1 MSRFTNHTDG
11 IPGPQG
17 PAGED
22 GIGIPAGGTVG
33 DILAKIDGTD
43 FNTEWIQNYTS
54 TVKHVVRYIGD
65 GTIAIGTPV
74 YTSLNG
80 NSSTNIPV
88 KVASNDSEATS
99 SKTMGLMESSVSK
112 NGTAFVVTEGLVSGI
127 NTSSANTGDAVWL
140 GVNGGYIFGLAN
152 KPKAPSH
159 LVFLG
164 VVTRGQHVNGEI
176 FVKVQNGF
184 EIEELHNVKIDNP
197 QDGQVLKYQASTGMW
212 INSNP

>member
-1 MSRFTNHTDG
+1 MSKFTNHTDG

-17 PAGED
+17 PSGED
-22 GIGIPAGGTVG
+22 GIGIPSGGAAG

-54 TVKHVVRYIGD
+54 TVKHLVKYIGN
-65 GTIAIGTPV
+65 GTIPIGTPV

-88 KVASNDSEATS
+88 RVASNATEATS
-99 SKTMGLMESSVSK
+99 SKTMGLVEASVSK
-112 NGTAFVVTEGLVSGI
+112 NGFVFVVTEGLVSGI
-127 NTSSANTGDAVWL
+127 NTSTANTGDAVWL
-140 GVNGGYIFGLAN
+140 GVDGQYIFGLAN
-152 KPKAPSH
+152 KPYAPAH

-164 VVTRGQHVNGEI
+164 VVTRGQTVNGEI

-184 EIEELHNVKIDNP
+184 EVEELHNVKITAP
-197 QDGQVLKYQASTGMW
+197 QDGQTLKYQASTGLW
-212 INSNP
+212 INSF